1 MTHQQPTPHPDDRG
15 RLADVVP
22 IGLGYRPAA
31 TPGAPET
38 TVTQVRHDQL
48 VPTEVD
54 RDDDQVLTGEVSA
67 DRDDR
72 DDRDDE
78 LLTGTV
84 VPVDSPPTPGDWLAT
99 LAERQRTARPILPD
113 YLTDAER
120 RAHAARLLATHYAHV
135 MAWHA
140 TRSPIYL
147 LRLVG
152 RSPRG
157 AARLLARWG
166 RWVSDAESAPL
177 RAAAAAKGDTS
188 AYLMLKRE
196 HDRTVRPRR
205 YISAGVALAAITT
218 AIVGGAIV
226 PTWAVWLTVTGL
238 LALLGAAGGRAD
250 RPLIGPAVTAPQVTR
265 LDSETVL
272 RALGALGIA
281 EINRALS
288 KGDGIAF
295 TAPIVADGPGWRAE
309 LDLPYGVT
317 AVDVIE
323 RRDKLASG
331 LRRPL
336 GAVWPE
342 PVSEEHP
349 GRLVLWVG
357 QRAMNAMPPIPW
369 PLAKAGKTSLFEPVP
384 FGCDPR
390 GRAVNLTLMFE
401 SVLIGAKPRMGKTFA
416 LRVLLLAAALDV
428 LAELRVFELKGTGDC
443 APLEQ
448 VAHDYGSGADD
459 ETLSRCLNTLRVAY
473 RELETRAETINRI
486 ARETPERCPENKV
499 TPELA
504 AANLGLHP
512 MVIAVDE
519 CQELFAHDDYGEE
532 AGKLAEAIIKRG
544 PALGIILILATQR
557 PDARSL
563 PTGVSANVGIRF
575 CLRVMGQVENDMVL
589 GTSSYKNGVRATQF
603 TAADKGIGYLVGAS
617 DDPQIVRTA
626 YIDGPAAKAIADRAR
641 AMRTAAGT
649 LTGHAAGETPEQ
661 VDTTTIIDHLLAVW
675 PGDADE
681 VWSIRLVDALA
692 AYRPDLYGAWLD
704 IADEKARATQLANA
718 LTPYKIRTKQIKKD
732 GVNKRG
738 LTRESVETAAGR

>member
-1 MTHQQPTPHPDDRG
+1 MTHQQPASAADA

-31 TPGAPET
+31 TPGAPT
-38 TVTQVRHDQL
+38 TTITEDQGNRDEL
-48 VPTEVD
+48 VPAGPD
-54 RDDDQVLTGEVSA
+54 RDEHQ
-67 DRDDR
+67 
-72 DDRDDE
+72 DDE
-78 LLTGTV
+78 MLTGTV

-166 RWVSDAESAPL
+166 RWVADAESAPL

-196 HDRTVRPRR
+196 HDRTVKPRR

-250 RPLIGPAVTAPQVTR
+250 RPIIGPAVTAPQVTR

-281 EINRALS
+281 EINRALAP
-288 KGDGIAF
+288 KGSGIAF

-357 QRAMNAMPPIPW
+357 QRAMSAMPPIPW
-369 PLAKAGKTSLFEPVP
+369 PLATSGSTSLFDPVP
-384 FGCDPR
+384 FGADPR
-390 GRAVNLTLMFE
+390 GRSVKIRMMFE

-428 LAELRVFELKGTGDC
+428 TAELRVFELKGTGDC

-459 ETLSRCLNTLRVAY
+459 ETLSHCLNTLRVAY
-473 RELETRAETINRI
+473 RELETRAETIKRI

-499 TPELA
+499 TPELSSSGV
-504 AANLGLHP
+504 GLHP

-519 CQELFAHDDYGEE
+519 CQELFAHDEHGEE
-532 AGKLAEAIIKRG
+532 AGRLAEAIIKRG

-557 PDARSL
+557 PDAKSL

-575 CLRVMGQVENDMVL
+575 CLRVMGQLENDMVL
-589 GTSSYKNGVRATQF
+589 GTSSYKNGIRATQF
-603 TAADKGIGYLVGAS
+603 TASDRGIGYLVGAA
-617 DDPQIVRTA
+617 DDPQIVRSA
-626 YIDGPAAKAIADRAR
+626 YIDGPAAEAIAARAR
-641 AMRTAAGT
+641 AMRAAAGT

-675 PGDADE
+675 PGDANE
-681 VWSIRLVDALA
+681 VWSIRLVEALA

-704 IADEKARATQLANA
+704 ITDEKARATQLANA
-718 LTPYKIRTKQIKKD
+718 LTPYKIRTKQIKQN

>member
-1 MTHQQPTPHPDDRG
+1 MTHQQPAPATD
-15 RLADVVP
+15 LADIIP

-31 TPGAPET
+31 TPGAPT
-38 TVTQVRHDQL
+38 TTITEDQGNRDEL
-48 VPTEVD
+48 VPAGPD
-54 RDDDQVLTGEVSA
+54 RDEHQ
-67 DRDDR
+67 
-72 DDRDDE
+72 DDE
-78 LLTGTV
+78 MLTGTV

-196 HDRTVRPRR
+196 HSRTVKPRR

-218 AIVGGAIV
+218 AIVAGAMV

-238 LALLGAAGGRAD
+238 LALLGTAGGRAD
-250 RPLIGPAVTAPQVTR
+250 RPIIGPAVTAPQVTK

-281 EINRALS
+281 EINRALAP
-288 KGDGIAF
+288 KGSGIAF
-295 TAPIVADGPGWRAE
+295 VSPIVADGPGWRAE
-309 LDLPYGVT
+309 VDLPYGVT

-349 GRLVLWVG
+349 GRLVVWVG
-357 QRAMNAMPPIPW
+357 QRAMSAMPPIPW
-369 PLAKAGKTSLFEPVP
+369 PLAKSGAVSLFDPVP
-384 FGCDPR
+384 FGADPR
-390 GRAVNLTLMFE
+390 GRSVKIRMMFE
-401 SVLIGAKPRMGKTFA
+401 SVLIGAKPRMGKTFS
-416 LRVLLLAAALDV
+416 LRVLLLAAALDPT
-428 LAELRVFELKGTGDC
+428 AELRIYELKGTGDC

-459 ETLSRCLNTLRVAY
+459 ETLSNCLNTLRVAY
-473 RELETRAETINRI
+473 RALETRAETIKRI

-504 AANLGLHP
+504 TSDLGLHP

-519 CQELFAHDDYGEE
+519 CQELFAHDEHGEE
-532 AGKLAEAIIKRG
+532 AGRLAEAIIKRG

-557 PDARSL
+557 PDAKSL
-563 PTGVSANVGIRF
+563 PTGVSANVGIRY
-575 CLRVMGQVENDMVL
+575 CLRVMGQLENDMVL
-589 GTSSYKNGVRATQF
+589 GTSSYKNGIRATQF
-603 TAADKGIGYLVGAS
+603 TASDRGIGYLVGAA
-617 DDPQIVRTA
+617 DDPQIVRSA
-626 YIDGPAAKAIADRAR
+626 YIDGPAAEAIAARAR
-641 AMRTAAGT
+641 AMRAAAGT

-675 PGDADE
+675 PGDANE
-681 VWSIRLVDALA
+681 VWSIRLVEALA

-704 IADEKARATQLANA
+704 ITDEKARATQLANA
-718 LTPYKIRTKQIKKD
+718 LTPYKIRTKQIKQN